1 MNQLIMIHK
10 DLLVILIII
19 NQKIL
24 MDLNKEEILYLE
36 DVYMEKIMNK
46 MF

>member
-1 MNQLIMIHK
+1 MNHLIMIHK
-10 DLLVILIII
+10 DLLVILIIF
-19 NQKIL
+19 NLTIL